1 MNVAY
6 SGSPGSAD
14 KVTSPIQRGPQIV
27 EHKPDRTAE
36 SIRTRSFARTGASDR
51 YRRLAAGSAISVVR
65 PELPLKSHSWPRP
78 RMIGSN
84 RGADIRT
91 RPAKVLLSGS
101 RQPVEERL
109 CLSKIGGSAA
119 FGKPAINRC
128 EKVAG
133 FGAAALVVAE
143 PG

>member
-1 MNVAY
+1 MLQDTVW
-6 SGSPGSAD
+6 
-14 KVTSPIQRGPQIV
+14 
-27 EHKPDRTAE
+27 
-36 SIRTRSFARTGASDR
+36 
-51 YRRLAAGSAISVVR
+51 LISVILMAILPLATRRGDRLLSEPTAGALPWRRERV
-65 PELPLKSHSWPRP
+65 LMPLKSHSWPRP

>member
-1 MNVAY
+1 MVWEGWHREVSPYPDLRRYVAVAPR
-6 SGSPGSAD
+6 S
-14 KVTSPIQRGPQIV
+14 REGPLP
-27 EHKPDRTAE
+27 EPTTA
-36 SIRTRSFARTGASDR
+36 AQPW
-51 YRRLAAGSAISVVR
+51 RR
-65 PELPLKSHSWPRP
+65 ELVLMPLKSHSWPRP

>member
-1 MNVAY
+1 MRHRQT
-6 SGSPGSAD
+6 
-14 KVTSPIQRGPQIV
+14 K
-27 EHKPDRTAE
+27 
-36 SIRTRSFARTGASDR
+36 GAATDMFDLQPPRHISTL
-51 YRRLAAGSAISVVR
+51 RLAAGSARSDVR
-65 PELPLKSHSWPRP
+65 PDLPLKSHSWPRP

-133 FGAAALVVAE
+133 FGAAALGVAE